1 MHFFYLVSFV
11 AVVSNAA
18 ALPQPAGLSEKY
30 SNNVDATLASGLE
43 TRSYQPGSN
52 SHKDSATLML
62 LKRRDNSGSR
72 QSSPPASFRGTGSS
86 RLYNPFDRTE
96 TTTVNISTTIDNVGN
111 EGVPKMLAGENE
123 IPEIYAVG
131 VRAGARINGNA
142 GALLTRYLRRAQYVA
157 LALNR
162 WRELDGRNVYGTIKS
177 VLGDDEYSRIT
188 RPVIRKDIDLND
200 VIQDKMAEADE
211 TASNISKNI
220 GSNAENLRKIQK
232 SLRDSFDHRIL
243 LLENIQSV
251 LVNRPAG
258 QTLYG
263 YLSKARISLDK
274 FIEDQEYLFY
284 EIIRGPSVFFPFK

>member
-284 EIIRGPSVFFPFK
+284 EIIRGPSVFFSI